1 MNYNEAMEKL
11 KRYGQEHVLKYYA
24 ELPDEQR
31 NTLIEQID
39 RTDFTVIGQAAE
51 TGKRGTIAP
60 IKAMTIPEID
70 MGRERFERIG
80 MEAVK
85 AGKLGAVLLAGGM
98 GTRLGSDA
106 PKGMYDIGIS
116 KPVYIF
122 QRLIENLM
130 KVVEKAGN
138 YIQLFVMTSEKNHD
152 ATVGFFKEHDYFGY
166 DKDYIAFFKQDMAPA
181 ADFDGKVYM
190 EAKDSI
196 ATSPNGNGGWF
207 LSMKKSG
214 LLELVEKRGIEWL
227 NVFAVDNVLQSIA
240 DPVFAGAVLEGGYS
254 VGSKVIRKVNPQEK
268 VGVMC
273 TEDGRPSI
281 VEYIELT
288 EDMLTQ
294 RDENGEYAYNFGVIL
309 NYLFKVDKLV
319 NLLERKLPYH
329 KSAKK
334 IPYINEA
341 GELVKPEEPNGYKYE
356 QFILDMI
363 QMLDSCLPFEVVR
376 GLMRKRLRVLVV
388 LVNIAIS
395 MNFCI
400 FEVKGETNENVQKES
415 EIQIDKDYMREVI
428 EEITFSPH
436 PINSKEIDQVKKCI
450 VSEFNKIGYDNI
462 EYQKFE
468 YNDEKNENAIRHSS
482 QIDIFL
488 APTSEDNT
496 SDGAGENVIIK
507 KDSNQNT
514 QKKLIIS
521 AHYDSSPTSLGANDN
536 GSGVAIVLE
545 IAQILKNIDMPYNI
559 EFIMFSGEEKYMLG
573 SRWYAGQLSE
583 DEKDNIIGVINVD
596 TVAEKSDLGYW
607 IMVNGDKRNSDIDYE
622 SDDAMQKLAELN
634 GNALSKLFQVNDR
647 FSVVMAMNSDHYPF
661 SLLDIPSVT
670 IVQNLEEE
678 LKINDESDIKEN
690 LDYERMQEVVKCIL
704 RVAFELE

>member
-1 MNYNEAMEKL
+1 MNYNAAMEKL
-11 KRYGQEHVLKYYA
+11 KKYGQEHVLKYYD

-39 RTDFTVIGQAAE
+39 RTDFTVIGQAAVM
-51 TGKRGTIAP
+51 GKRGTIAP

-80 MEAVK
+80 MEAIK

-294 RDENGEYAYNFGVIL
+294 KDENGEYAYNFGVIL

-334 IPYINEA
+334 IPYINET

-376 GLMRKRLRVLVV
+376 EKEFAPIKNKAGVDSVESARELLRK
-388 LVNIAIS
+388 N
-395 MNFCI
+395 
-400 FEVKGETNENVQKES
+400 G
-415 EIQIDKDYMREVI
+415 I
-428 EEITFSPH
+428 E
-436 PINSKEIDQVKKCI
+436 
-450 VSEFNKIGYDNI
+450 
-462 EYQKFE
+462 
-468 YNDEKNENAIRHSS
+468 
-482 QIDIFL
+482 L
-488 APTSEDNT
+488 
-496 SDGAGENVIIK
+496 
-507 KDSNQNT
+507 
-514 QKKLIIS
+514 
-521 AHYDSSPTSLGANDN
+521 
-536 GSGVAIVLE
+536 
-545 IAQILKNIDMPYNI
+545 
-559 EFIMFSGEEKYMLG
+559 
-573 SRWYAGQLSE
+573 
-583 DEKDNIIGVINVD
+583 
-596 TVAEKSDLGYW
+596 
-607 IMVNGDKRNSDIDYE
+607 
-622 SDDAMQKLAELN
+622 
-634 GNALSKLFQVNDR
+634 
-647 FSVVMAMNSDHYPF
+647 
-661 SLLDIPSVT
+661 
-670 IVQNLEEE
+670 
-678 LKINDESDIKEN
+678 
-690 LDYERMQEVVKCIL
+690 
-704 RVAFELE
+704 

>member
-11 KRYGQEHVLKYYA
+11 KEYGQEHVLKYYA

-166 DKDYIAFFKQDMAPA
+166 DKDYIAFFKQDMARA

-309 NYLFKVDKLV
+309 NYLFRVDKLV

-376 GLMRKRLRVLVV
+376 GKEFAPIKNKTGVDSVESARELLRK
-388 LVNIAIS
+388 N
-395 MNFCI
+395 
-400 FEVKGETNENVQKES
+400 G
-415 EIQIDKDYMREVI
+415 I
-428 EEITFSPH
+428 E
-436 PINSKEIDQVKKCI
+436 
-450 VSEFNKIGYDNI
+450 
-462 EYQKFE
+462 
-468 YNDEKNENAIRHSS
+468 
-482 QIDIFL
+482 L
-488 APTSEDNT
+488 
-496 SDGAGENVIIK
+496 
-507 KDSNQNT
+507 
-514 QKKLIIS
+514 
-521 AHYDSSPTSLGANDN
+521 
-536 GSGVAIVLE
+536 
-545 IAQILKNIDMPYNI
+545 
-559 EFIMFSGEEKYMLG
+559 
-573 SRWYAGQLSE
+573 
-583 DEKDNIIGVINVD
+583 
-596 TVAEKSDLGYW
+596 
-607 IMVNGDKRNSDIDYE
+607 
-622 SDDAMQKLAELN
+622 
-634 GNALSKLFQVNDR
+634 
-647 FSVVMAMNSDHYPF
+647 
-661 SLLDIPSVT
+661 
-670 IVQNLEEE
+670 
-678 LKINDESDIKEN
+678 
-690 LDYERMQEVVKCIL
+690 
-704 RVAFELE
+704 

>member
-1 MNYNEAMEKL
+1 MNYNAAMEKL
-11 KRYGQEHVLKYYA
+11 KKYGQEHVLKYYD

-341 GELVKPEEPNGYKYE
+341 GELVKPEELNGYKYE

-363 QMLDSCLPFEVVR
+363 QMLDSCLPFEVAREKEFAPIKNKTGVDSVESAR
-376 GLMRKRLRVLVV
+376 ELLRK
-388 LVNIAIS
+388 N
-395 MNFCI
+395 
-400 FEVKGETNENVQKES
+400 G
-415 EIQIDKDYMREVI
+415 I
-428 EEITFSPH
+428 E
-436 PINSKEIDQVKKCI
+436 
-450 VSEFNKIGYDNI
+450 
-462 EYQKFE
+462 
-468 YNDEKNENAIRHSS
+468 
-482 QIDIFL
+482 L
-488 APTSEDNT
+488 
-496 SDGAGENVIIK
+496 
-507 KDSNQNT
+507 
-514 QKKLIIS
+514 
-521 AHYDSSPTSLGANDN
+521 
-536 GSGVAIVLE
+536 
-545 IAQILKNIDMPYNI
+545 
-559 EFIMFSGEEKYMLG
+559 
-573 SRWYAGQLSE
+573 
-583 DEKDNIIGVINVD
+583 
-596 TVAEKSDLGYW
+596 
-607 IMVNGDKRNSDIDYE
+607 
-622 SDDAMQKLAELN
+622 
-634 GNALSKLFQVNDR
+634 
-647 FSVVMAMNSDHYPF
+647 
-661 SLLDIPSVT
+661 
-670 IVQNLEEE
+670 
-678 LKINDESDIKEN
+678 
-690 LDYERMQEVVKCIL
+690 
-704 RVAFELE
+704 

>member
-1 MNYNEAMEKL
+1 MNYNAAMEKL
-11 KRYGQEHVLKYYA
+11 KKYGQEHVLKYYA
-24 ELPDEQR
+24 ELLDEQR

-376 GLMRKRLRVLVV
+376 GKEFAPIKNKTGVDSVESARELLRK
-388 LVNIAIS
+388 N
-395 MNFCI
+395 
-400 FEVKGETNENVQKES
+400 G
-415 EIQIDKDYMREVI
+415 I
-428 EEITFSPH
+428 E
-436 PINSKEIDQVKKCI
+436 
-450 VSEFNKIGYDNI
+450 
-462 EYQKFE
+462 
-468 YNDEKNENAIRHSS
+468 
-482 QIDIFL
+482 L
-488 APTSEDNT
+488 
-496 SDGAGENVIIK
+496 
-507 KDSNQNT
+507 
-514 QKKLIIS
+514 
-521 AHYDSSPTSLGANDN
+521 
-536 GSGVAIVLE
+536 
-545 IAQILKNIDMPYNI
+545 
-559 EFIMFSGEEKYMLG
+559 
-573 SRWYAGQLSE
+573 
-583 DEKDNIIGVINVD
+583 
-596 TVAEKSDLGYW
+596 
-607 IMVNGDKRNSDIDYE
+607 
-622 SDDAMQKLAELN
+622 
-634 GNALSKLFQVNDR
+634 
-647 FSVVMAMNSDHYPF
+647 
-661 SLLDIPSVT
+661 
-670 IVQNLEEE
+670 
-678 LKINDESDIKEN
+678 
-690 LDYERMQEVVKCIL
+690 
-704 RVAFELE
+704 

>member
-11 KRYGQEHVLKYYA
+11 KKYGQEHVLKYYA

-152 ATVGFFKEHDYFGY
+152 ATVEFFKEHDYFGY

-214 LLELVEKRGIEWL
+214 LLELMEKRGIEWL

-376 GLMRKRLRVLVV
+376 GKEFAPIKNKTGVDSVESARELLR
-388 LVNIAIS
+388 
-395 MNFCI
+395 
-400 FEVKGETNENVQKES
+400 ENG
-415 EIQIDKDYMREVI
+415 I
-428 EEITFSPH
+428 E
-436 PINSKEIDQVKKCI
+436 
-450 VSEFNKIGYDNI
+450 
-462 EYQKFE
+462 
-468 YNDEKNENAIRHSS
+468 
-482 QIDIFL
+482 L
-488 APTSEDNT
+488 
-496 SDGAGENVIIK
+496 
-507 KDSNQNT
+507 
-514 QKKLIIS
+514 
-521 AHYDSSPTSLGANDN
+521 
-536 GSGVAIVLE
+536 
-545 IAQILKNIDMPYNI
+545 
-559 EFIMFSGEEKYMLG
+559 
-573 SRWYAGQLSE
+573 
-583 DEKDNIIGVINVD
+583 
-596 TVAEKSDLGYW
+596 
-607 IMVNGDKRNSDIDYE
+607 
-622 SDDAMQKLAELN
+622 
-634 GNALSKLFQVNDR
+634 
-647 FSVVMAMNSDHYPF
+647 
-661 SLLDIPSVT
+661 
-670 IVQNLEEE
+670 
-678 LKINDESDIKEN
+678 
-690 LDYERMQEVVKCIL
+690 
-704 RVAFELE
+704 

>member
-11 KRYGQEHVLKYYA
+11 KKYGQEHVLKYYA
-24 ELPDEQR
+24 ELSDEQR
-31 NTLIEQID
+31 NTLIEQIE

-51 TGKRGTIAP
+51 AGKRGEIAP

-70 MGRERFERIG
+70 MGRERFEHIG
-80 MEAVK
+80 MEAIK

-98 GTRLGSDA
+98 GTRLGSGA

-166 DKDYIAFFKQDMAPA
+166 DKEYIAFFKQDMAPA

-190 EAKDSI
+190 EAKDCI

-214 LLELVEKRGIEWL
+214 LLELVEKRDIEWL

-294 RDENGEYAYNFGVIL
+294 KDENGEYAYNFGVIL

-376 GLMRKRLRVLVV
+376 EKEFAPIKNKTGVDSVESARELLRK
-388 LVNIAIS
+388 N
-395 MNFCI
+395 
-400 FEVKGETNENVQKES
+400 G
-415 EIQIDKDYMREVI
+415 I
-428 EEITFSPH
+428 E
-436 PINSKEIDQVKKCI
+436 
-450 VSEFNKIGYDNI
+450 
-462 EYQKFE
+462 
-468 YNDEKNENAIRHSS
+468 
-482 QIDIFL
+482 L
-488 APTSEDNT
+488 
-496 SDGAGENVIIK
+496 
-507 KDSNQNT
+507 
-514 QKKLIIS
+514 
-521 AHYDSSPTSLGANDN
+521 
-536 GSGVAIVLE
+536 
-545 IAQILKNIDMPYNI
+545 
-559 EFIMFSGEEKYMLG
+559 
-573 SRWYAGQLSE
+573 
-583 DEKDNIIGVINVD
+583 
-596 TVAEKSDLGYW
+596 
-607 IMVNGDKRNSDIDYE
+607 
-622 SDDAMQKLAELN
+622 
-634 GNALSKLFQVNDR
+634 
-647 FSVVMAMNSDHYPF
+647 
-661 SLLDIPSVT
+661 
-670 IVQNLEEE
+670 
-678 LKINDESDIKEN
+678 
-690 LDYERMQEVVKCIL
+690 
-704 RVAFELE
+704 

>member
-11 KRYGQEHVLKYYA
+11 KKYGQEHVLKYYA

-376 GLMRKRLRVLVV
+376 GKEFAPIKNKTEVDSVESARELLRK
-388 LVNIAIS
+388 N
-395 MNFCI
+395 
-400 FEVKGETNENVQKES
+400 G
-415 EIQIDKDYMREVI
+415 I
-428 EEITFSPH
+428 E
-436 PINSKEIDQVKKCI
+436 
-450 VSEFNKIGYDNI
+450 
-462 EYQKFE
+462 
-468 YNDEKNENAIRHSS
+468 
-482 QIDIFL
+482 L
-488 APTSEDNT
+488 
-496 SDGAGENVIIK
+496 
-507 KDSNQNT
+507 
-514 QKKLIIS
+514 
-521 AHYDSSPTSLGANDN
+521 
-536 GSGVAIVLE
+536 
-545 IAQILKNIDMPYNI
+545 
-559 EFIMFSGEEKYMLG
+559 
-573 SRWYAGQLSE
+573 
-583 DEKDNIIGVINVD
+583 
-596 TVAEKSDLGYW
+596 
-607 IMVNGDKRNSDIDYE
+607 
-622 SDDAMQKLAELN
+622 
-634 GNALSKLFQVNDR
+634 
-647 FSVVMAMNSDHYPF
+647 
-661 SLLDIPSVT
+661 
-670 IVQNLEEE
+670 
-678 LKINDESDIKEN
+678 
-690 LDYERMQEVVKCIL
+690 
-704 RVAFELE
+704 

>member
-11 KRYGQEHVLKYYA
+11 KKYGQEHVLKYYA

-309 NYLFKVDKLV
+309 NYLFRVDKLV

-329 KSAKK
+329 KLAKK

-376 GLMRKRLRVLVV
+376 GKEFAPIKNKTGVDSVESARELLRK
-388 LVNIAIS
+388 N
-395 MNFCI
+395 
-400 FEVKGETNENVQKES
+400 G
-415 EIQIDKDYMREVI
+415 I
-428 EEITFSPH
+428 E
-436 PINSKEIDQVKKCI
+436 
-450 VSEFNKIGYDNI
+450 
-462 EYQKFE
+462 
-468 YNDEKNENAIRHSS
+468 
-482 QIDIFL
+482 L
-488 APTSEDNT
+488 
-496 SDGAGENVIIK
+496 
-507 KDSNQNT
+507 
-514 QKKLIIS
+514 
-521 AHYDSSPTSLGANDN
+521 
-536 GSGVAIVLE
+536 
-545 IAQILKNIDMPYNI
+545 
-559 EFIMFSGEEKYMLG
+559 
-573 SRWYAGQLSE
+573 
-583 DEKDNIIGVINVD
+583 
-596 TVAEKSDLGYW
+596 
-607 IMVNGDKRNSDIDYE
+607 
-622 SDDAMQKLAELN
+622 
-634 GNALSKLFQVNDR
+634 
-647 FSVVMAMNSDHYPF
+647 
-661 SLLDIPSVT
+661 
-670 IVQNLEEE
+670 
-678 LKINDESDIKEN
+678 
-690 LDYERMQEVVKCIL
+690 
-704 RVAFELE
+704 

>member
-11 KRYGQEHVLKYYA
+11 KKYGQEHVLKYYA

-334 IPYINEA
+334 IPYINEV

-376 GLMRKRLRVLVV
+376 GKEFAPIKNKTGVDSVESARELLRK
-388 LVNIAIS
+388 N
-395 MNFCI
+395 
-400 FEVKGETNENVQKES
+400 G
-415 EIQIDKDYMREVI
+415 I
-428 EEITFSPH
+428 E
-436 PINSKEIDQVKKCI
+436 
-450 VSEFNKIGYDNI
+450 
-462 EYQKFE
+462 
-468 YNDEKNENAIRHSS
+468 
-482 QIDIFL
+482 L
-488 APTSEDNT
+488 
-496 SDGAGENVIIK
+496 
-507 KDSNQNT
+507 
-514 QKKLIIS
+514 
-521 AHYDSSPTSLGANDN
+521 
-536 GSGVAIVLE
+536 
-545 IAQILKNIDMPYNI
+545 
-559 EFIMFSGEEKYMLG
+559 
-573 SRWYAGQLSE
+573 
-583 DEKDNIIGVINVD
+583 
-596 TVAEKSDLGYW
+596 
-607 IMVNGDKRNSDIDYE
+607 
-622 SDDAMQKLAELN
+622 
-634 GNALSKLFQVNDR
+634 
-647 FSVVMAMNSDHYPF
+647 
-661 SLLDIPSVT
+661 
-670 IVQNLEEE
+670 
-678 LKINDESDIKEN
+678 
-690 LDYERMQEVVKCIL
+690 
-704 RVAFELE
+704 

>member
-1 MNYNEAMEKL
+1 MNYNAAMEKL
-11 KRYGQEHVLKYYA
+11 KKYGQEHVLKYYD
-24 ELPDEQR
+24 ELLDEQR

-214 LLELVEKRGIEWL
+214 LLELVEKGGIEWL

-376 GLMRKRLRVLVV
+376 GKEFAPIKNKTGVDSVESARELLRK
-388 LVNIAIS
+388 N
-395 MNFCI
+395 
-400 FEVKGETNENVQKES
+400 G
-415 EIQIDKDYMREVI
+415 I
-428 EEITFSPH
+428 E
-436 PINSKEIDQVKKCI
+436 
-450 VSEFNKIGYDNI
+450 
-462 EYQKFE
+462 
-468 YNDEKNENAIRHSS
+468 
-482 QIDIFL
+482 L
-488 APTSEDNT
+488 
-496 SDGAGENVIIK
+496 
-507 KDSNQNT
+507 
-514 QKKLIIS
+514 
-521 AHYDSSPTSLGANDN
+521 
-536 GSGVAIVLE
+536 
-545 IAQILKNIDMPYNI
+545 
-559 EFIMFSGEEKYMLG
+559 
-573 SRWYAGQLSE
+573 
-583 DEKDNIIGVINVD
+583 
-596 TVAEKSDLGYW
+596 
-607 IMVNGDKRNSDIDYE
+607 
-622 SDDAMQKLAELN
+622 
-634 GNALSKLFQVNDR
+634 
-647 FSVVMAMNSDHYPF
+647 
-661 SLLDIPSVT
+661 
-670 IVQNLEEE
+670 
-678 LKINDESDIKEN
+678 
-690 LDYERMQEVVKCIL
+690 
-704 RVAFELE
+704 

>member
-1 MNYNEAMEKL
+1 MNYNAAMEKL
-11 KRYGQEHVLKYYA
+11 KKYGQEHVLKYYD

-106 PKGMYDIGIS
+106 PTGMYDIGIS

-341 GELVKPEEPNGYKYE
+341 GELVKPEELNGYKYE

-376 GLMRKRLRVLVV
+376 EKEFAPIKNKTGVDSVESARELLRK
-388 LVNIAIS
+388 N
-395 MNFCI
+395 
-400 FEVKGETNENVQKES
+400 G
-415 EIQIDKDYMREVI
+415 I
-428 EEITFSPH
+428 E
-436 PINSKEIDQVKKCI
+436 
-450 VSEFNKIGYDNI
+450 
-462 EYQKFE
+462 
-468 YNDEKNENAIRHSS
+468 
-482 QIDIFL
+482 L
-488 APTSEDNT
+488 
-496 SDGAGENVIIK
+496 
-507 KDSNQNT
+507 
-514 QKKLIIS
+514 
-521 AHYDSSPTSLGANDN
+521 
-536 GSGVAIVLE
+536 
-545 IAQILKNIDMPYNI
+545 
-559 EFIMFSGEEKYMLG
+559 
-573 SRWYAGQLSE
+573 
-583 DEKDNIIGVINVD
+583 
-596 TVAEKSDLGYW
+596 
-607 IMVNGDKRNSDIDYE
+607 
-622 SDDAMQKLAELN
+622 
-634 GNALSKLFQVNDR
+634 
-647 FSVVMAMNSDHYPF
+647 
-661 SLLDIPSVT
+661 
-670 IVQNLEEE
+670 
-678 LKINDESDIKEN
+678 
-690 LDYERMQEVVKCIL
+690 
-704 RVAFELE
+704 

>member
-11 KRYGQEHVLKYYA
+11 KKYGQEHVLKYYA

-80 MEAVK
+80 MEAVQ

-214 LLELVEKRGIEWL
+214 FLELVEKRGIEWL

-376 GLMRKRLRVLVV
+376 GKEFAPIKNKTGVDSVESARELLRK
-388 LVNIAIS
+388 N
-395 MNFCI
+395 
-400 FEVKGETNENVQKES
+400 G
-415 EIQIDKDYMREVI
+415 I
-428 EEITFSPH
+428 E
-436 PINSKEIDQVKKCI
+436 
-450 VSEFNKIGYDNI
+450 
-462 EYQKFE
+462 
-468 YNDEKNENAIRHSS
+468 
-482 QIDIFL
+482 L
-488 APTSEDNT
+488 
-496 SDGAGENVIIK
+496 
-507 KDSNQNT
+507 
-514 QKKLIIS
+514 
-521 AHYDSSPTSLGANDN
+521 
-536 GSGVAIVLE
+536 
-545 IAQILKNIDMPYNI
+545 
-559 EFIMFSGEEKYMLG
+559 
-573 SRWYAGQLSE
+573 
-583 DEKDNIIGVINVD
+583 
-596 TVAEKSDLGYW
+596 
-607 IMVNGDKRNSDIDYE
+607 
-622 SDDAMQKLAELN
+622 
-634 GNALSKLFQVNDR
+634 
-647 FSVVMAMNSDHYPF
+647 
-661 SLLDIPSVT
+661 
-670 IVQNLEEE
+670 
-678 LKINDESDIKEN
+678 
-690 LDYERMQEVVKCIL
+690 
-704 RVAFELE
+704 

>member
-1 MNYNEAMEKL
+1 MNYNAAMEKL
-11 KRYGQEHVLKYYA
+11 KKYGQEHVLKYYD
-24 ELPDEQR
+24 ELLDEQR

-214 LLELVEKRGIEWL
+214 FLELVEKRGIEWL

-376 GLMRKRLRVLVV
+376 GKEFAPIKNKTGVDSVESARELLRK
-388 LVNIAIS
+388 N
-395 MNFCI
+395 
-400 FEVKGETNENVQKES
+400 G
-415 EIQIDKDYMREVI
+415 I
-428 EEITFSPH
+428 E
-436 PINSKEIDQVKKCI
+436 
-450 VSEFNKIGYDNI
+450 
-462 EYQKFE
+462 
-468 YNDEKNENAIRHSS
+468 
-482 QIDIFL
+482 L
-488 APTSEDNT
+488 
-496 SDGAGENVIIK
+496 
-507 KDSNQNT
+507 
-514 QKKLIIS
+514 
-521 AHYDSSPTSLGANDN
+521 
-536 GSGVAIVLE
+536 
-545 IAQILKNIDMPYNI
+545 
-559 EFIMFSGEEKYMLG
+559 
-573 SRWYAGQLSE
+573 
-583 DEKDNIIGVINVD
+583 
-596 TVAEKSDLGYW
+596 
-607 IMVNGDKRNSDIDYE
+607 
-622 SDDAMQKLAELN
+622 
-634 GNALSKLFQVNDR
+634 
-647 FSVVMAMNSDHYPF
+647 
-661 SLLDIPSVT
+661 
-670 IVQNLEEE
+670 
-678 LKINDESDIKEN
+678 
-690 LDYERMQEVVKCIL
+690 
-704 RVAFELE
+704 

>member
-11 KRYGQEHVLKYYA
+11 EKYGQEHVLKYYD

-51 TGKRGTIAP
+51 TGKRGIIAP

-376 GLMRKRLRVLVV
+376 EKEFAPIKNKTGVDSVESARELLRK
-388 LVNIAIS
+388 N
-395 MNFCI
+395 
-400 FEVKGETNENVQKES
+400 G
-415 EIQIDKDYMREVI
+415 I
-428 EEITFSPH
+428 E
-436 PINSKEIDQVKKCI
+436 
-450 VSEFNKIGYDNI
+450 
-462 EYQKFE
+462 
-468 YNDEKNENAIRHSS
+468 
-482 QIDIFL
+482 L
-488 APTSEDNT
+488 
-496 SDGAGENVIIK
+496 
-507 KDSNQNT
+507 
-514 QKKLIIS
+514 
-521 AHYDSSPTSLGANDN
+521 
-536 GSGVAIVLE
+536 
-545 IAQILKNIDMPYNI
+545 
-559 EFIMFSGEEKYMLG
+559 
-573 SRWYAGQLSE
+573 
-583 DEKDNIIGVINVD
+583 
-596 TVAEKSDLGYW
+596 
-607 IMVNGDKRNSDIDYE
+607 
-622 SDDAMQKLAELN
+622 
-634 GNALSKLFQVNDR
+634 
-647 FSVVMAMNSDHYPF
+647 
-661 SLLDIPSVT
+661 
-670 IVQNLEEE
+670 
-678 LKINDESDIKEN
+678 
-690 LDYERMQEVVKCIL
+690 
-704 RVAFELE
+704 

>member
-1 MNYNEAMEKL
+1 MNYNAAMEKL
-11 KRYGQEHVLKYYA
+11 KKYGQEHVLKYYD

-341 GELVKPEEPNGYKYE
+341 GELVKPEELNGYKYE

-376 GLMRKRLRVLVV
+376 EKEFAPIKNKTRVDSVESARELLRK
-388 LVNIAIS
+388 N
-395 MNFCI
+395 
-400 FEVKGETNENVQKES
+400 G
-415 EIQIDKDYMREVI
+415 I
-428 EEITFSPH
+428 E
-436 PINSKEIDQVKKCI
+436 
-450 VSEFNKIGYDNI
+450 
-462 EYQKFE
+462 
-468 YNDEKNENAIRHSS
+468 
-482 QIDIFL
+482 L
-488 APTSEDNT
+488 
-496 SDGAGENVIIK
+496 
-507 KDSNQNT
+507 
-514 QKKLIIS
+514 
-521 AHYDSSPTSLGANDN
+521 
-536 GSGVAIVLE
+536 
-545 IAQILKNIDMPYNI
+545 
-559 EFIMFSGEEKYMLG
+559 
-573 SRWYAGQLSE
+573 
-583 DEKDNIIGVINVD
+583 
-596 TVAEKSDLGYW
+596 
-607 IMVNGDKRNSDIDYE
+607 
-622 SDDAMQKLAELN
+622 
-634 GNALSKLFQVNDR
+634 
-647 FSVVMAMNSDHYPF
+647 
-661 SLLDIPSVT
+661 
-670 IVQNLEEE
+670 
-678 LKINDESDIKEN
+678 
-690 LDYERMQEVVKCIL
+690 
-704 RVAFELE
+704 

>member
-11 KRYGQEHVLKYYA
+11 KKYGQEHVLKYYA

-341 GELVKPEEPNGYKYE
+341 GELVKPEELNGYKYE

-376 GLMRKRLRVLVV
+376 EKEFAPIKNKTGVDSVESARELLRK
-388 LVNIAIS
+388 N
-395 MNFCI
+395 
-400 FEVKGETNENVQKES
+400 G
-415 EIQIDKDYMREVI
+415 I
-428 EEITFSPH
+428 E
-436 PINSKEIDQVKKCI
+436 
-450 VSEFNKIGYDNI
+450 
-462 EYQKFE
+462 
-468 YNDEKNENAIRHSS
+468 
-482 QIDIFL
+482 L
-488 APTSEDNT
+488 
-496 SDGAGENVIIK
+496 
-507 KDSNQNT
+507 
-514 QKKLIIS
+514 
-521 AHYDSSPTSLGANDN
+521 
-536 GSGVAIVLE
+536 
-545 IAQILKNIDMPYNI
+545 
-559 EFIMFSGEEKYMLG
+559 
-573 SRWYAGQLSE
+573 
-583 DEKDNIIGVINVD
+583 
-596 TVAEKSDLGYW
+596 
-607 IMVNGDKRNSDIDYE
+607 
-622 SDDAMQKLAELN
+622 
-634 GNALSKLFQVNDR
+634 
-647 FSVVMAMNSDHYPF
+647 
-661 SLLDIPSVT
+661 
-670 IVQNLEEE
+670 
-678 LKINDESDIKEN
+678 
-690 LDYERMQEVVKCIL
+690 
-704 RVAFELE
+704 

>member
-11 KRYGQEHVLKYYA
+11 KKYGQEHVLKYYA

-214 LLELVEKRGIEWL
+214 LIELVEKRGIEWL

-376 GLMRKRLRVLVV
+376 GKEFAPIKNKTGVDSVESARELLRK
-388 LVNIAIS
+388 N
-395 MNFCI
+395 
-400 FEVKGETNENVQKES
+400 G
-415 EIQIDKDYMREVI
+415 I
-428 EEITFSPH
+428 E
-436 PINSKEIDQVKKCI
+436 
-450 VSEFNKIGYDNI
+450 
-462 EYQKFE
+462 
-468 YNDEKNENAIRHSS
+468 
-482 QIDIFL
+482 L
-488 APTSEDNT
+488 
-496 SDGAGENVIIK
+496 
-507 KDSNQNT
+507 
-514 QKKLIIS
+514 
-521 AHYDSSPTSLGANDN
+521 
-536 GSGVAIVLE
+536 
-545 IAQILKNIDMPYNI
+545 
-559 EFIMFSGEEKYMLG
+559 
-573 SRWYAGQLSE
+573 
-583 DEKDNIIGVINVD
+583 
-596 TVAEKSDLGYW
+596 
-607 IMVNGDKRNSDIDYE
+607 
-622 SDDAMQKLAELN
+622 
-634 GNALSKLFQVNDR
+634 
-647 FSVVMAMNSDHYPF
+647 
-661 SLLDIPSVT
+661 
-670 IVQNLEEE
+670 
-678 LKINDESDIKEN
+678 
-690 LDYERMQEVVKCIL
+690 
-704 RVAFELE
+704 

>member
-11 KRYGQEHVLKYYA
+11 KKYGQEHVLKYYA

-51 TGKRGTIAP
+51 TGKRGAIAP

-363 QMLDSCLPFEVVR
+363 QLLDSCLPFEVVR
-376 GLMRKRLRVLVV
+376 EKEFAPIKNKTGVDSVESARELLRK
-388 LVNIAIS
+388 N
-395 MNFCI
+395 
-400 FEVKGETNENVQKES
+400 G
-415 EIQIDKDYMREVI
+415 I
-428 EEITFSPH
+428 E
-436 PINSKEIDQVKKCI
+436 
-450 VSEFNKIGYDNI
+450 
-462 EYQKFE
+462 
-468 YNDEKNENAIRHSS
+468 
-482 QIDIFL
+482 L
-488 APTSEDNT
+488 
-496 SDGAGENVIIK
+496 
-507 KDSNQNT
+507 
-514 QKKLIIS
+514 
-521 AHYDSSPTSLGANDN
+521 
-536 GSGVAIVLE
+536 
-545 IAQILKNIDMPYNI
+545 
-559 EFIMFSGEEKYMLG
+559 
-573 SRWYAGQLSE
+573 
-583 DEKDNIIGVINVD
+583 
-596 TVAEKSDLGYW
+596 
-607 IMVNGDKRNSDIDYE
+607 
-622 SDDAMQKLAELN
+622 
-634 GNALSKLFQVNDR
+634 
-647 FSVVMAMNSDHYPF
+647 
-661 SLLDIPSVT
+661 
-670 IVQNLEEE
+670 
-678 LKINDESDIKEN
+678 
-690 LDYERMQEVVKCIL
+690 
-704 RVAFELE
+704 

>member
-11 KRYGQEHVLKYYA
+11 KKYGQEHVLKYYA

-214 LLELVEKRGIEWL
+214 FLELVEKRGIEWL
-227 NVFAVDNVLQSIA
+227 NVFAVDNVLQSIE

-376 GLMRKRLRVLVV
+376 GKEFAPIKNKTGVDSVESARELLRK
-388 LVNIAIS
+388 N
-395 MNFCI
+395 
-400 FEVKGETNENVQKES
+400 G
-415 EIQIDKDYMREVI
+415 I
-428 EEITFSPH
+428 E
-436 PINSKEIDQVKKCI
+436 
-450 VSEFNKIGYDNI
+450 
-462 EYQKFE
+462 
-468 YNDEKNENAIRHSS
+468 
-482 QIDIFL
+482 L
-488 APTSEDNT
+488 
-496 SDGAGENVIIK
+496 
-507 KDSNQNT
+507 
-514 QKKLIIS
+514 
-521 AHYDSSPTSLGANDN
+521 
-536 GSGVAIVLE
+536 
-545 IAQILKNIDMPYNI
+545 
-559 EFIMFSGEEKYMLG
+559 
-573 SRWYAGQLSE
+573 
-583 DEKDNIIGVINVD
+583 
-596 TVAEKSDLGYW
+596 
-607 IMVNGDKRNSDIDYE
+607 
-622 SDDAMQKLAELN
+622 
-634 GNALSKLFQVNDR
+634 
-647 FSVVMAMNSDHYPF
+647 
-661 SLLDIPSVT
+661 
-670 IVQNLEEE
+670 
-678 LKINDESDIKEN
+678 
-690 LDYERMQEVVKCIL
+690 
-704 RVAFELE
+704 

>member
-11 KRYGQEHVLKYYA
+11 KKYGQEHVLKYYA

-51 TGKRGTIAP
+51 TGKRGAIAP

-334 IPYINEA
+334 ILYINEA

-376 GLMRKRLRVLVV
+376 GKEFAPIKNKTGVDSVESARELLRK
-388 LVNIAIS
+388 N
-395 MNFCI
+395 
-400 FEVKGETNENVQKES
+400 G
-415 EIQIDKDYMREVI
+415 I
-428 EEITFSPH
+428 E
-436 PINSKEIDQVKKCI
+436 
-450 VSEFNKIGYDNI
+450 
-462 EYQKFE
+462 
-468 YNDEKNENAIRHSS
+468 
-482 QIDIFL
+482 L
-488 APTSEDNT
+488 
-496 SDGAGENVIIK
+496 
-507 KDSNQNT
+507 
-514 QKKLIIS
+514 
-521 AHYDSSPTSLGANDN
+521 
-536 GSGVAIVLE
+536 
-545 IAQILKNIDMPYNI
+545 
-559 EFIMFSGEEKYMLG
+559 
-573 SRWYAGQLSE
+573 
-583 DEKDNIIGVINVD
+583 
-596 TVAEKSDLGYW
+596 
-607 IMVNGDKRNSDIDYE
+607 
-622 SDDAMQKLAELN
+622 
-634 GNALSKLFQVNDR
+634 
-647 FSVVMAMNSDHYPF
+647 
-661 SLLDIPSVT
+661 
-670 IVQNLEEE
+670 
-678 LKINDESDIKEN
+678 
-690 LDYERMQEVVKCIL
+690 
-704 RVAFELE
+704 

>member
-1 MNYNEAMEKL
+1 MNYNAAMEKL
-11 KRYGQEHVLKYYA
+11 KKYGQEHVLKYYD

-51 TGKRGTIAP
+51 TGKRGIIAP
-60 IKAMTIPEID
+60 IKAMTIPEIA

-376 GLMRKRLRVLVV
+376 GKEFAPIKNKTGVDSVESARELLRK
-388 LVNIAIS
+388 N
-395 MNFCI
+395 
-400 FEVKGETNENVQKES
+400 G
-415 EIQIDKDYMREVI
+415 I
-428 EEITFSPH
+428 E
-436 PINSKEIDQVKKCI
+436 
-450 VSEFNKIGYDNI
+450 
-462 EYQKFE
+462 
-468 YNDEKNENAIRHSS
+468 
-482 QIDIFL
+482 L
-488 APTSEDNT
+488 
-496 SDGAGENVIIK
+496 
-507 KDSNQNT
+507 
-514 QKKLIIS
+514 
-521 AHYDSSPTSLGANDN
+521 
-536 GSGVAIVLE
+536 
-545 IAQILKNIDMPYNI
+545 
-559 EFIMFSGEEKYMLG
+559 
-573 SRWYAGQLSE
+573 
-583 DEKDNIIGVINVD
+583 
-596 TVAEKSDLGYW
+596 
-607 IMVNGDKRNSDIDYE
+607 
-622 SDDAMQKLAELN
+622 
-634 GNALSKLFQVNDR
+634 
-647 FSVVMAMNSDHYPF
+647 
-661 SLLDIPSVT
+661 
-670 IVQNLEEE
+670 
-678 LKINDESDIKEN
+678 
-690 LDYERMQEVVKCIL
+690 
-704 RVAFELE
+704 

>member
-11 KRYGQEHVLKYYA
+11 KKYGQEHVLKYYA
-24 ELPDEQR
+24 ELPEEQR
-31 NTLIEQID
+31 NILIEQID

-51 TGKRGTIAP
+51 TVKRGTIAP

-376 GLMRKRLRVLVV
+376 GKEFAPIKNKTGVDSVESARELLRK
-388 LVNIAIS
+388 N
-395 MNFCI
+395 
-400 FEVKGETNENVQKES
+400 G
-415 EIQIDKDYMREVI
+415 I
-428 EEITFSPH
+428 E
-436 PINSKEIDQVKKCI
+436 
-450 VSEFNKIGYDNI
+450 
-462 EYQKFE
+462 
-468 YNDEKNENAIRHSS
+468 
-482 QIDIFL
+482 L
-488 APTSEDNT
+488 
-496 SDGAGENVIIK
+496 
-507 KDSNQNT
+507 
-514 QKKLIIS
+514 
-521 AHYDSSPTSLGANDN
+521 
-536 GSGVAIVLE
+536 
-545 IAQILKNIDMPYNI
+545 
-559 EFIMFSGEEKYMLG
+559 
-573 SRWYAGQLSE
+573 
-583 DEKDNIIGVINVD
+583 
-596 TVAEKSDLGYW
+596 
-607 IMVNGDKRNSDIDYE
+607 
-622 SDDAMQKLAELN
+622 
-634 GNALSKLFQVNDR
+634 
-647 FSVVMAMNSDHYPF
+647 
-661 SLLDIPSVT
+661 
-670 IVQNLEEE
+670 
-678 LKINDESDIKEN
+678 
-690 LDYERMQEVVKCIL
+690 
-704 RVAFELE
+704 

>member
-11 KRYGQEHVLKYYA
+11 KKYGQEHVLKYYA

-85 AGKLGAVLLAGGM
+85 ADKLGAVLLAGGM

-190 EAKDSI
+190 EAKNSI

-309 NYLFKVDKLV
+309 NYLFRVDKLV

-376 GLMRKRLRVLVV
+376 GKEFAPIKNKTGVDSVESARELLRK
-388 LVNIAIS
+388 N
-395 MNFCI
+395 
-400 FEVKGETNENVQKES
+400 G
-415 EIQIDKDYMREVI
+415 I
-428 EEITFSPH
+428 E
-436 PINSKEIDQVKKCI
+436 
-450 VSEFNKIGYDNI
+450 
-462 EYQKFE
+462 
-468 YNDEKNENAIRHSS
+468 
-482 QIDIFL
+482 L
-488 APTSEDNT
+488 
-496 SDGAGENVIIK
+496 
-507 KDSNQNT
+507 
-514 QKKLIIS
+514 
-521 AHYDSSPTSLGANDN
+521 
-536 GSGVAIVLE
+536 
-545 IAQILKNIDMPYNI
+545 
-559 EFIMFSGEEKYMLG
+559 
-573 SRWYAGQLSE
+573 
-583 DEKDNIIGVINVD
+583 
-596 TVAEKSDLGYW
+596 
-607 IMVNGDKRNSDIDYE
+607 
-622 SDDAMQKLAELN
+622 
-634 GNALSKLFQVNDR
+634 
-647 FSVVMAMNSDHYPF
+647 
-661 SLLDIPSVT
+661 
-670 IVQNLEEE
+670 
-678 LKINDESDIKEN
+678 
-690 LDYERMQEVVKCIL
+690 
-704 RVAFELE
+704 

>member
-11 KRYGQEHVLKYYA
+11 KKYGQEHVLKYYA
-24 ELPDEQR
+24 ELPEEQR

-363 QMLDSCLPFEVVR
+363 QLLDSCLPFEVVR
-376 GLMRKRLRVLVV
+376 EKEFAPIKNKTGVDSVESARELLRK
-388 LVNIAIS
+388 N
-395 MNFCI
+395 
-400 FEVKGETNENVQKES
+400 G
-415 EIQIDKDYMREVI
+415 I
-428 EEITFSPH
+428 E
-436 PINSKEIDQVKKCI
+436 
-450 VSEFNKIGYDNI
+450 
-462 EYQKFE
+462 
-468 YNDEKNENAIRHSS
+468 
-482 QIDIFL
+482 L
-488 APTSEDNT
+488 
-496 SDGAGENVIIK
+496 
-507 KDSNQNT
+507 
-514 QKKLIIS
+514 
-521 AHYDSSPTSLGANDN
+521 
-536 GSGVAIVLE
+536 
-545 IAQILKNIDMPYNI
+545 
-559 EFIMFSGEEKYMLG
+559 
-573 SRWYAGQLSE
+573 
-583 DEKDNIIGVINVD
+583 
-596 TVAEKSDLGYW
+596 
-607 IMVNGDKRNSDIDYE
+607 
-622 SDDAMQKLAELN
+622 
-634 GNALSKLFQVNDR
+634 
-647 FSVVMAMNSDHYPF
+647 
-661 SLLDIPSVT
+661 
-670 IVQNLEEE
+670 
-678 LKINDESDIKEN
+678 
-690 LDYERMQEVVKCIL
+690 
-704 RVAFELE
+704 

>member
-11 KRYGQEHVLKYYA
+11 EKYGQEHVLKYYD

-51 TGKRGTIAP
+51 TGKRGIIAP
-60 IKAMTIPEID
+60 IKAMTIPEIA

-376 GLMRKRLRVLVV
+376 EKEFAPIKNKTGVDSVESARELLRK
-388 LVNIAIS
+388 N
-395 MNFCI
+395 
-400 FEVKGETNENVQKES
+400 G
-415 EIQIDKDYMREVI
+415 I
-428 EEITFSPH
+428 E
-436 PINSKEIDQVKKCI
+436 
-450 VSEFNKIGYDNI
+450 
-462 EYQKFE
+462 
-468 YNDEKNENAIRHSS
+468 
-482 QIDIFL
+482 L
-488 APTSEDNT
+488 
-496 SDGAGENVIIK
+496 
-507 KDSNQNT
+507 
-514 QKKLIIS
+514 
-521 AHYDSSPTSLGANDN
+521 
-536 GSGVAIVLE
+536 
-545 IAQILKNIDMPYNI
+545 
-559 EFIMFSGEEKYMLG
+559 
-573 SRWYAGQLSE
+573 
-583 DEKDNIIGVINVD
+583 
-596 TVAEKSDLGYW
+596 
-607 IMVNGDKRNSDIDYE
+607 
-622 SDDAMQKLAELN
+622 
-634 GNALSKLFQVNDR
+634 
-647 FSVVMAMNSDHYPF
+647 
-661 SLLDIPSVT
+661 
-670 IVQNLEEE
+670 
-678 LKINDESDIKEN
+678 
-690 LDYERMQEVVKCIL
+690 
-704 RVAFELE
+704 

>member
-11 KRYGQEHVLKYYA
+11 EKYGQEHVLKYYD

-51 TGKRGTIAP
+51 TGKRGIIAP
-60 IKAMTIPEID
+60 IKAMTIPEIA

-294 RDENGEYAYNFGVIL
+294 KDENGEYAYNFGVIL

-363 QMLDSCLPFEVVR
+363 QLLDSCLPFEVVR
-376 GLMRKRLRVLVV
+376 EKEFAPIKNKTGVDSVESARELLRK
-388 LVNIAIS
+388 N
-395 MNFCI
+395 
-400 FEVKGETNENVQKES
+400 G
-415 EIQIDKDYMREVI
+415 I
-428 EEITFSPH
+428 E
-436 PINSKEIDQVKKCI
+436 
-450 VSEFNKIGYDNI
+450 
-462 EYQKFE
+462 
-468 YNDEKNENAIRHSS
+468 
-482 QIDIFL
+482 L
-488 APTSEDNT
+488 
-496 SDGAGENVIIK
+496 
-507 KDSNQNT
+507 
-514 QKKLIIS
+514 
-521 AHYDSSPTSLGANDN
+521 
-536 GSGVAIVLE
+536 
-545 IAQILKNIDMPYNI
+545 
-559 EFIMFSGEEKYMLG
+559 
-573 SRWYAGQLSE
+573 
-583 DEKDNIIGVINVD
+583 
-596 TVAEKSDLGYW
+596 
-607 IMVNGDKRNSDIDYE
+607 
-622 SDDAMQKLAELN
+622 
-634 GNALSKLFQVNDR
+634 
-647 FSVVMAMNSDHYPF
+647 
-661 SLLDIPSVT
+661 
-670 IVQNLEEE
+670 
-678 LKINDESDIKEN
+678 
-690 LDYERMQEVVKCIL
+690 
-704 RVAFELE
+704 

>member
-11 KRYGQEHVLKYYA
+11 KKYGQEHVLKYYA

-190 EAKDSI
+190 KAKDSI

-376 GLMRKRLRVLVV
+376 GKEFAPIKNKTGVDSVESARELLRK
-388 LVNIAIS
+388 N
-395 MNFCI
+395 
-400 FEVKGETNENVQKES
+400 G
-415 EIQIDKDYMREVI
+415 I
-428 EEITFSPH
+428 E
-436 PINSKEIDQVKKCI
+436 
-450 VSEFNKIGYDNI
+450 
-462 EYQKFE
+462 
-468 YNDEKNENAIRHSS
+468 
-482 QIDIFL
+482 L
-488 APTSEDNT
+488 
-496 SDGAGENVIIK
+496 
-507 KDSNQNT
+507 
-514 QKKLIIS
+514 
-521 AHYDSSPTSLGANDN
+521 
-536 GSGVAIVLE
+536 
-545 IAQILKNIDMPYNI
+545 
-559 EFIMFSGEEKYMLG
+559 
-573 SRWYAGQLSE
+573 
-583 DEKDNIIGVINVD
+583 
-596 TVAEKSDLGYW
+596 
-607 IMVNGDKRNSDIDYE
+607 
-622 SDDAMQKLAELN
+622 
-634 GNALSKLFQVNDR
+634 
-647 FSVVMAMNSDHYPF
+647 
-661 SLLDIPSVT
+661 
-670 IVQNLEEE
+670 
-678 LKINDESDIKEN
+678 
-690 LDYERMQEVVKCIL
+690 
-704 RVAFELE
+704 

>member
-11 KRYGQEHVLKYYA
+11 KKYGQEHVLKYYA

-138 YIQLFVMTSEKNHD
+138 YIKHFDMTSEKNHD

-376 GLMRKRLRVLVV
+376 GKEFAPIKNKTGVDSVESARELLR
-388 LVNIAIS
+388 N
-395 MNFCI
+395 N
-400 FEVKGETNENVQKES
+400 G
-415 EIQIDKDYMREVI
+415 I
-428 EEITFSPH
+428 E
-436 PINSKEIDQVKKCI
+436 
-450 VSEFNKIGYDNI
+450 
-462 EYQKFE
+462 
-468 YNDEKNENAIRHSS
+468 
-482 QIDIFL
+482 L
-488 APTSEDNT
+488 
-496 SDGAGENVIIK
+496 
-507 KDSNQNT
+507 
-514 QKKLIIS
+514 
-521 AHYDSSPTSLGANDN
+521 
-536 GSGVAIVLE
+536 
-545 IAQILKNIDMPYNI
+545 
-559 EFIMFSGEEKYMLG
+559 
-573 SRWYAGQLSE
+573 
-583 DEKDNIIGVINVD
+583 
-596 TVAEKSDLGYW
+596 
-607 IMVNGDKRNSDIDYE
+607 
-622 SDDAMQKLAELN
+622 
-634 GNALSKLFQVNDR
+634 
-647 FSVVMAMNSDHYPF
+647 
-661 SLLDIPSVT
+661 
-670 IVQNLEEE
+670 
-678 LKINDESDIKEN
+678 
-690 LDYERMQEVVKCIL
+690 
-704 RVAFELE
+704 

>member
-11 KRYGQEHVLKYYA
+11 KEYGQEHVLKYYA

-138 YIQLFVMTSEKNHD
+138 YIKLFVMTSEKNHD

-376 GLMRKRLRVLVV
+376 GKEFAPIKNKTGVDSVESARELLRK
-388 LVNIAIS
+388 N
-395 MNFCI
+395 
-400 FEVKGETNENVQKES
+400 G
-415 EIQIDKDYMREVI
+415 I
-428 EEITFSPH
+428 E
-436 PINSKEIDQVKKCI
+436 
-450 VSEFNKIGYDNI
+450 
-462 EYQKFE
+462 
-468 YNDEKNENAIRHSS
+468 
-482 QIDIFL
+482 L
-488 APTSEDNT
+488 
-496 SDGAGENVIIK
+496 
-507 KDSNQNT
+507 
-514 QKKLIIS
+514 
-521 AHYDSSPTSLGANDN
+521 
-536 GSGVAIVLE
+536 
-545 IAQILKNIDMPYNI
+545 
-559 EFIMFSGEEKYMLG
+559 
-573 SRWYAGQLSE
+573 
-583 DEKDNIIGVINVD
+583 
-596 TVAEKSDLGYW
+596 
-607 IMVNGDKRNSDIDYE
+607 
-622 SDDAMQKLAELN
+622 
-634 GNALSKLFQVNDR
+634 
-647 FSVVMAMNSDHYPF
+647 
-661 SLLDIPSVT
+661 
-670 IVQNLEEE
+670 
-678 LKINDESDIKEN
+678 
-690 LDYERMQEVVKCIL
+690 
-704 RVAFELE
+704 

>member
-11 KRYGQEHVLKYYA
+11 KKYGQEHVLKYYA

-190 EAKDSI
+190 EAKGSI

-214 LLELVEKRGIEWL
+214 FLELVEKRGIEWL

-376 GLMRKRLRVLVV
+376 GKEFAPIKNKTGVDSVESARELLRK
-388 LVNIAIS
+388 N
-395 MNFCI
+395 
-400 FEVKGETNENVQKES
+400 G
-415 EIQIDKDYMREVI
+415 I
-428 EEITFSPH
+428 E
-436 PINSKEIDQVKKCI
+436 
-450 VSEFNKIGYDNI
+450 
-462 EYQKFE
+462 
-468 YNDEKNENAIRHSS
+468 
-482 QIDIFL
+482 L
-488 APTSEDNT
+488 
-496 SDGAGENVIIK
+496 
-507 KDSNQNT
+507 
-514 QKKLIIS
+514 
-521 AHYDSSPTSLGANDN
+521 
-536 GSGVAIVLE
+536 
-545 IAQILKNIDMPYNI
+545 
-559 EFIMFSGEEKYMLG
+559 
-573 SRWYAGQLSE
+573 
-583 DEKDNIIGVINVD
+583 
-596 TVAEKSDLGYW
+596 
-607 IMVNGDKRNSDIDYE
+607 
-622 SDDAMQKLAELN
+622 
-634 GNALSKLFQVNDR
+634 
-647 FSVVMAMNSDHYPF
+647 
-661 SLLDIPSVT
+661 
-670 IVQNLEEE
+670 
-678 LKINDESDIKEN
+678 
-690 LDYERMQEVVKCIL
+690 
-704 RVAFELE
+704 

>member
-11 KRYGQEHVLKYYA
+11 KKYGQEHVLKYYA

-214 LLELVEKRGIEWL
+214 FLELVEKRGIEWL

-376 GLMRKRLRVLVV
+376 GKEFAPIKNKTGVDSVESARELLRK
-388 LVNIAIS
+388 N
-395 MNFCI
+395 
-400 FEVKGETNENVQKES
+400 G
-415 EIQIDKDYMREVI
+415 I
-428 EEITFSPH
+428 E
-436 PINSKEIDQVKKCI
+436 
-450 VSEFNKIGYDNI
+450 
-462 EYQKFE
+462 
-468 YNDEKNENAIRHSS
+468 
-482 QIDIFL
+482 L
-488 APTSEDNT
+488 
-496 SDGAGENVIIK
+496 
-507 KDSNQNT
+507 
-514 QKKLIIS
+514 
-521 AHYDSSPTSLGANDN
+521 
-536 GSGVAIVLE
+536 
-545 IAQILKNIDMPYNI
+545 
-559 EFIMFSGEEKYMLG
+559 
-573 SRWYAGQLSE
+573 
-583 DEKDNIIGVINVD
+583 
-596 TVAEKSDLGYW
+596 
-607 IMVNGDKRNSDIDYE
+607 
-622 SDDAMQKLAELN
+622 
-634 GNALSKLFQVNDR
+634 
-647 FSVVMAMNSDHYPF
+647 
-661 SLLDIPSVT
+661 
-670 IVQNLEEE
+670 
-678 LKINDESDIKEN
+678 
-690 LDYERMQEVVKCIL
+690 
-704 RVAFELE
+704 